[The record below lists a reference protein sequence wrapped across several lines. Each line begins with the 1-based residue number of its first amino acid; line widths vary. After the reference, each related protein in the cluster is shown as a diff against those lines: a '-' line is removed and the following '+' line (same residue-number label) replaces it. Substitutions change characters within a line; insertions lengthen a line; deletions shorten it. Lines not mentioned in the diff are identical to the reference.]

1 LVAASSQS
9 RHALKQAALAT
20 QSFRIVRKIATIR
33 LEHRGHPGKSRLEG
47 DIRRHRSITAMRT
60 ITLEEHFATP
70 GFLDGPGRDL
80 KQQARQVGSRAER
93 LMRDLCD
100 LGEGRIAQMDAAGI
114 DMQVVSL
121 TAPGVEQ
128 LEAAEA
134 VALARDTND
143 ALAEAIARQPKRL
156 SGFAALPIAAPDQA
170 AKELEHRFRN
180 QAFAG
185 AVISGHQRGRY
196 LDDKF
201 FWPVLEA
208 AEALGAPIYLH
219 PTKPPRPVIEAS
231 FGGFAPLVT
240 EMLAGPGFGWHIET
254 AVHVL
259 RMVLGGVFDRF
270 PKLQIVIGHMGEG
283 LPFFMQRVDVM
294 PVELTQLKHP
304 VSAYLR
310 HNLHYTFA
318 GFNFPATFLD
328 LLLEIGVSR
337 IMFSADYPY
346 GSMAKARA
354 FLDQIP
360 VSAADRAL
368 IAHGNAER
376 LFRL

>member
-1 LVAASSQS
+1 
-9 RHALKQAALAT
+9 
-20 QSFRIVRKIATIR
+20 
-33 LEHRGHPGKSRLEG
+33 
-47 DIRRHRSITAMRT
+47 MRT

-70 GFLDGPGRDL
+70 GFLDGPGRDV
-80 KQQARQVGSRAER
+80 KDQARQVGSRAER

-114 DMQVVSL
+114 DMQVISL

-134 VALARDTND
+134 LALARDTND
-143 ALAEAIARQPKRL
+143 ALADAIARHPTRL

-170 AKELEHRFRN
+170 AKELERRVRN

-185 AVISGHQRGRY
+185 AVINGHQRGRY

-219 PTKPPRPVIEAS
+219 PTRPPKPVIEAS

-259 RMVLGGVFDRF
+259 RMALGGVFDRF
-270 PKLQIVIGHMGEG
+270 PKLQVVIGHMGEG

-294 PVELTQLKHP
+294 PIELTKLRRP
-304 VSAYLR
+304 VSDYLR
-310 HNLHYTFA
+310 DNLHYTFA

-328 LLLEIGVSR
+328 LLLEVGVSR
-337 IMFSADYPY
+337 IMFSADHPY

-360 VSAADRAL
+360 VPAADRAL